1 MLPSGPL
8 PPNPA
13 ELLASPRL
21 SEVLDDLSKQADVV
35 ILDSP
40 PVLAVSDASILA
52 SQVQGALL
60 VIDAGETRREAAQKT
75 IEALQKGGAKVTGV
89 VLNKQKGGRGGGYYY
104 YYYGDKGKQR
114 KKK

>member
-52 SQVQGALL
+52 SQEQGAFL

-75 IEALQKGGAKVTGV
+75 VEALQKAGAKVTGV
-89 VLNKQKGGRGGGYYY
+89 VLNKQKGGRGESY